1 GCHVLAFAYGF
12 VGLKFRLFSIS
23 YYAPGNGGP
32 WEVAHYEY
40 NSEGRLIAEW
50 DPRISPALKETY
62 TYTAG
67 GQLSTLTHPGLKP
80 WTLESG
86 TIPGDSGAGRL
97 VAVKR
102 PSLVES
108 TPTAQ
113 TTIAYGVPLS
123 KEAGGP
129 YDMQPKDVAAWAQTD
144 TPADATAIFP
154 PSEIPS
160 SPPS

>member
-1 GCHVLAFAYGF
+1 
-12 VGLKFRLFSIS
+12 
-23 YYAPGNGGP
+23 
-32 WEVAHYEY
+32 
-40 NSEGRLIAEW
+40 
-50 DPRISPALKETY
+50 RISPALKETY

-67 GQLSTLTHPGLKP
+67 GQLSTLTPPGLKP
-80 WTLESG
+80 WTLEYG

-160 SPPS
+160 SPPSSWTRAGVYYMDAEGQASNVATPSGAGTEAPSITTTETDSYGNV